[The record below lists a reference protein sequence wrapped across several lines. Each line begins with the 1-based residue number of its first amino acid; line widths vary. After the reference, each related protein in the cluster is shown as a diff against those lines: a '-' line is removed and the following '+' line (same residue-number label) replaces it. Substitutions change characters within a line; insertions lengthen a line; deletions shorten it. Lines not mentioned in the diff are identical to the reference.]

1 MKHQFL
7 ASMKKNLSPFFMN
20 LLLGSYEYEEKLA
33 TKNAPPLAPKRY
45 ENQSDPQE
53 HHVDYI

>member
-1 MKHQFL
+1 MMKHQFL

-33 TKNAPPLAPKRY
+33 TKNALLAPKRY

-53 HHVDYI
+53 HVDYI